1 MESSPASKR
10 RMWPKVLGVV
20 VLLAVV
26 VRAIYV
32 AVFPPADRCPE
43 HEIDI
48 PLATTFLQRLV
59 PRFVAVA
66 PGFRSF
72 IPQPVTD
79 IPIAS
84 NIDEIPEYHDCQRF
98 IVDKGFAA
106 LVAIWVSETIAKTF
120 PAHPA
125 AVIPAVPAEPRMRE
139 RVPVQPE
146 AEPVTAVDSFA
157 IHAANPPGEPVEAH
171 AVAVL
176 HSTAPG
182 YGPLG
187 VHAGFNCLYMWQ
199 TGPASTQWGAMMQPV
214 LAESLA
220 TCTGTRTIDAGAV
233 GTPLEVRRANH
244 QAEGLKPEDVAPV
257 ARFDREPTGGLR
269 YLIVIQC
276 GDSWCQVG
284 PSGTFTGLAAGWV
297 GDRDR
302 RGEIARRVLERNGQ
316 PSNAS
321 GMWKRVTSVK
331 GWDDEQELAIWDD
344 AAGGL
349 RPSGVVGTIVPD
361 PELEE
366 RKSADSVAFD
376 GQWISSASIYVTA
389 NYNGRKLQ
397 LQQGVSLLS
406 VCRGKAEQCEGV
418 PEATPCTAGP
428 TGELWWFR
436 LESPD
441 GTLSFGCTK
450 RKTHGGVVNVIG
462 AGAARW
468 RWLETDE
475 TTWIRCAEGCCPQA

>member
-1 MESSPASKR
+1 MESGPASKR

-20 VLLAVV
+20 VLAVV

-48 PLATTFLQRLV
+48 PLATTYLQRLV
-59 PRFVAVA
+59 PRFVAAA
-66 PGFRSF
+66 PGFRSI

-79 IPIAS
+79 IPIAP

-98 IVDKGFAA
+98 IVDGGFAA
-106 LVAIWVSETIAKTF
+106 LVAIWVSEAIAQTF
-120 PAHPA
+120 PAPQPA
-125 AVIPAVPAEPRMRE
+125 AVTPVEPSGIRVAERTA
-139 RVPVQPE
+139 VQPVPQP
-146 AEPVTAVDSFA
+146 ATAVETFVVHGA
-157 IHAANPPGEPVEAH
+157 IRPREAVEAH

-187 VHAGFNCLYMWQ
+187 VQAGFNCLYMWQ
-199 TGPASTQWGAMMQPV
+199 TGPSAMQWGAMMQPV
-214 LAESLA
+214 LAEDLES
-220 TCTGTRTIDAGAV
+220 CTGSKTLDAGAA
-233 GTPLEVRRANH
+233 GTALEVRRANL
-244 QAEGLKPEDVAPV
+244 QAEGLKPDDVAPV
-257 ARFDREPTGGLR
+257 ARFDREPKGGLR

-297 GDRDR
+297 GDEGR

-331 GWDDEQELAIWDD
+331 GWDDEQELAIWDA

-349 RPSGVVGTIVPD
+349 KPSGVVGTIVPD
-361 PELEE
+361 PKLEE
-366 RKSADSVAFD
+366 LKSTDSAAFD
-376 GQWISSASIYVTA
+376 GIWTSSASIYVTA
-389 NYNGRKLQ
+389 DYNGRKLQ

-428 TGELWWFR
+428 DGAIWWGR
-436 LESPD
+436 LEAPD
-441 GTLSFGCTK
+441 ETVSFGCTK

-475 TTWIRCAEGCCPQA
+475 TTWIRCAEGCCTQA